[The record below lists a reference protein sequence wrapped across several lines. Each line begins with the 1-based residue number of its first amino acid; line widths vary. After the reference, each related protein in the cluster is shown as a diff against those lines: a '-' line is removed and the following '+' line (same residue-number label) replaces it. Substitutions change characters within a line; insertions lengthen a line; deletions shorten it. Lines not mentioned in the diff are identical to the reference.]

1 VSNKSHVGMKEIDIR
16 CWRQRVQD
24 SNDAMLL
31 SFIIMVKFPLTFI
44 AHVVDEINNAAV
56 IHYNG
61 NMKPWLDIAM
71 NQYKNLWSNM

>member
-1 VSNKSHVGMKEIDIR
+1 MPEHPKAKE
-16 CWRQRVQD
+16 
-24 SNDAMLL
+24 AATLL
-31 SFIIMVKFPLTFI
+31 LVKFPLTFI
-44 AHVVDEINNAAV
+44 AHVVDEISNAAV